1 MAVEATMI
9 AEPDAPPTPLP
20 PPPGQFEMVQR
31 QPGSRLDGIVSRL
44 TGYREVAAGHF
55 RQVEAASLVAPLV
68 INFGGSFGIGLGRAP
83 GGNDR
88 FGSFAAGLY
97 AGPVVIDSFGTA
109 SCIQI
114 DFTPLGARRFFRMPM
129 TELTDR
135 MVALDGVLGIE
146 GLQLYE
152 RLANEPD
159 WQRRLDLAERFVEER
174 IAAAAAPRPEVA
186 WAYGRILASGGR
198 MPVSDIAGAIG
209 WSRKHLAGR
218 FTAETGLGPKT
229 FARIV
234 RFNRALRLAQTRN
247 EEWAGIAAECGY
259 SDQAHMAREFREM
272 AGETPGSWQARIA

>member
-1 MAVEATMI
+1 MI
-9 AEPDAPPTPLP
+9 AEPDASPALLP
-20 PPPGQFEMVQR
+20 PPASQFEMVQR
-31 QPGSRLDGIVSRL
+31 QPGPRLDGIVSRL
-44 TGYREVAAGHF
+44 TGYREVAPGHF
-55 RQVEAASLVAPLV
+55 RQVEAASLVTPLV
-68 INFGGSFGIGLGRAP
+68 INFGGSFGIGLGRPP

-135 MVALDGVLGIE
+135 MVALDDVLGTE
-146 GLQLYE
+146 GLALRE

-159 WQRRLDLAERFVEER
+159 WQQRLDLAECFVEAR
-174 IAAAAAPRPEVA
+174 IAAAGAPRPEVT
-186 WAYGRILASGGR
+186 WAYGAILASGGR
-198 MPVSDIAGAIG
+198 MPVAAIARDIG

-218 FTAETGLGPKT
+218 FTVETGLGPKT

-234 RFNRALRLAQTRN
+234 RFNRALTLSQAGTDG
-247 EEWAGIAAECGY
+247 WAGIAAECGY
-259 SDQAHMAREFREM
+259 ADQAHMAREFREM
-272 AGETPGSWQARIA
+272 AGATPGSWQARVA

>member
-1 MAVEATMI
+1 MI
-9 AEPDAPPTPLP
+9 AEPDAPPTPAP
-20 PPPGQFEMVQR
+20 PPADQYEMVQR
-31 QPGSRLDGIVSRL
+31 PPTRTLEGIISRL
-44 TGYREVAAGHF
+44 TGYREVASGHF

-88 FGSFAAGLY
+88 YGSFAAGLY
-97 AGPVVIDSFGTA
+97 AGPVVIDSFGIA

-129 TELTDR
+129 TELVDR
-135 MVALDGVLGIE
+135 MVALDDVLGAD
-146 GLQLYE
+146 GLALRE

-159 WQRRLDLAERFVEER
+159 WRRRLDLAEHFVEAH
-174 IAAAAAPRPEVA
+174 IATAPPTRPEVA
-186 WAYGRILASGGR
+186 WAYGRVLASGGR
-198 MPVSDIAGAIG
+198 MPVTAIAKDIG

-218 FTAETGLGPKT
+218 FTGEIGLGPKT

-234 RFNRALRLAQTRN
+234 RFNRALRLAQSRN

-272 AGETPGSWQARIA
+272 AGETPGSWQARVA